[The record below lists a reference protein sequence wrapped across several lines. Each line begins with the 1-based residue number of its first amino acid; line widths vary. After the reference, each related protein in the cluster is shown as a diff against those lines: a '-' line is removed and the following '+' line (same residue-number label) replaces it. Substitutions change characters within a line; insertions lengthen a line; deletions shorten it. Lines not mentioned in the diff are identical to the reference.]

1 MEAFRNGRFRVL
13 IATDVAARGLDMRVD
28 LVLQTKPPVGR
39 FSAKPEVET
48 YVHRSGRTGRA
59 GRKGVCVTLYS
70 TRDRGMLQQIEH
82 KTGNKFEWTGAPS
95 PKSLLV
101 ASSQTA
107 IDDAAAVDDE
117 TLACFSEAAKTLL
130 EARDR

>member
-1 MEAFRNGRFRVL
+1 M
-13 IATDVAARGLDMRVD
+13 
-28 LVLQTKPPVGR
+28 
-39 FSAKPEVET
+39 ET

-70 TRDRGMLQQIEH
+70 TRDRCMLQQIEF
-82 KTGNKFEWTGAPS
+82 KTGNTIEWTGAPS

-107 IDDAAAVDDE
+107 IDDAAAVDDQ

-130 EARDR
+130 EARYNPNP